1 VISAPGT
8 APSNAFVGTNGSP
21 VTICSTQAAGDNA
34 SDATYKTDP
43 APVGGYTVAGSSTVI
58 AEFNTIG
65 ANDMIAA
72 RLYDVDPADGQRL
85 VGRALYRP
93 THVGDG
99 FAKQVFQLHP
109 QAWKVAAGHYL
120 KLELATRD
128 DNPAVSALSYARLAP
143 GRNSIDVRNLELRI
157 PTIDPPGS
165 AGGMVVDPADK
176 YLPPGYRL
184 ARDVRTTVPGAPHI
198 ASGDNPNAT
207 GVFSLAWDPSDPAT
221 DLVYALQHRD
231 ANDADWSDLNTA
243 LAANSVDFTGGSPEG
258 EGTWRYRV
266 NAHES
271 DGSPATAY
279 SNESA
284 PIKVDKTAPNAP
296 SVTADRVPDYSGG
309 SGDWF
314 KDTVDVS
321 VTDNGDPNLAD
332 GSAGSGVDVGALP
345 GTATYNTSGSH
356 LTTATVK
363 DAVGNESGSASLTV
377 QVDAT
382 DPFLGVTCP
391 SAVLLHATSVEATVS
406 ASDAESGLDSDPTGS
421 VAIDT
426 SSVGPQTVTRTATD
440 NVGHAT
446 TQSCTTQVQYLFSG
460 ALQPINPDG
469 SSIFKLGSTVPVKF
483 RLTDAQAAAAGGAVA
498 SLSLAKVSNDVAGTF
513 VEAISTA
520 NATTGSLFRYDG
532 AGQYIFNL
540 STKSLSAGTWSLKVT
555 LDDGMPYTTLISL
568 R

>member
-1 VISAPGT
+1 
-8 APSNAFVGTNGSP
+8 
-21 VTICSTQAAGDNA
+21 VTVCSTQAAGDNP

-43 APVGGYTVAGSSTVI
+43 APAGGFTVAGSSTVI

-65 ANDMIAA
+65 ANDMVAA

-85 VGRALYRP
+85 IGRALYRP

-109 QAWKVAAGHYL
+109 QAWKVLAGHYL

-128 DNPAVSALSYARLAP
+128 DNTAVSALSYARLAP
-143 GRNSIDVRNLELRI
+143 GRNSIQVRNLELRI

-165 AGGMVVDPADK
+165 AGGMVVAPADK
-176 YLPPGYRL
+176 YLPPGYTL

-198 ASGDNPNAT
+198 TSGDNPNAT
-207 GVFSLAWDPSDPAT
+207 GVFTLAWDPSDPAT

-231 ANDADWSDLNTA
+231 SDDIGWTDVNNA
-243 LAANSVDFTGGSPEG
+243 LSTNSLEFAAGSPEG
-258 EGTWRYRV
+258 EGTWKYRV

-279 SNESA
+279 SNDSA
-284 PIKVDKTAPNAP
+284 AIKIDKTAPNAP
-296 SVTADRVPDYSGG
+296 SVSVTADREPDYSGG

-321 VTDNGDPNLAD
+321 VTDNGDPDLAD

-345 GTATYNTSGSH
+345 GIATYNTSGSH
-356 LTTATVK
+356 QTTATVK

-382 DPFLGVTCP
+382 DPFLGVACP
-391 SAVLLHATSVEATVS
+391 SAVLLHAAGVEATVS
-406 ASDAESGLDSDPTGS
+406 ASDDESGLGSDPTGS

-440 NVGHAT
+440 NVGHST
-446 TQSCTTQVQYLFSG
+446 TQSCTTQVQYMFSG

-483 RLTDAQAAAAGGAVA
+483 RLTDAASAPIGTAVA
-498 SLSLAKVSNDVAGTF
+498 SLSVAKVSNDVEGTF
-513 VEAISTA
+513 DEASSTS
-520 NATTGSLFRYDG
+520 NATSGSLFRSDG

-540 STKSLSAGTWSLKVT
+540 STKSLSAGTWSLRVT
-555 LDDGMPYTTLISL
+555 LDDGMTYTTRISL